1 MFPQTHSFHPLSLCN
16 LFESNFVL
24 DHFAGEDS
32 VLNQFTQEYSVF
44 TREDSVLN
52 QFARE
57 DSSIAMQ
64 QLTDTFHSMFV
75 CNINL

>member
-16 LFESNFVL
+16 FFESNFVL
-24 DHFAGEDS
+24 DTAREDS
-32 VLNQFTQEYSVF
+32 VLNKF

-57 DSSIAMQ
+57 DSVLNQFSREDSSIAMQ
-64 QLTDTFHSMFV
+64 QLTDTFP
-75 CNINL
+75 